1 MNSAVRGKTQ
11 GLAVFTWAGCKLSPG
26 PAGALRRAKE
36 ESRACPFSLDRPES
50 GKSSRVGAVR
60 SYADSYHQRVRTPV
74 VLGEVLWLGVNPDA
88 DSEPDLRLR
97 WPGAY
102 SDAPGP
108 VLFD

>member
-1 MNSAVRGKTQ
+1 MNSAVRRKTQ

-36 ESRACPFSLDRPES
+36 ESR
-50 GKSSRVGAVR
+50 AVR